1 MPRGTPGWPEPR
13 ERERSEMRLGRTSL
27 VVQWLELCTSNAG
40 NVDLIP
46 GWGTKIPHAAWPE
59 NPQKTN
65 KKKTGQKAEPT
76 SCSAVIFPQE
86 KKNPLEQKHDA
97 GRFPRSIF

>member
-59 NPQKTN
+59 NPQKTS
-65 KKKTGQKAEPT
+65 KKKNWAESRAYIMFGCNIP
-76 SCSAVIFPQE
+76 SG
-86 KKNPLEQKHDA
+86 KKEPFGAET
-97 GRFPRSIF
+97 

>member
-13 ERERSEMRLGRTSL
+13 ERERSEMRLGRPFL

-46 GWGTKIPHAAWPE
+46 G
-59 NPQKTN
+59 
-65 KKKTGQKAEPT
+65 
-76 SCSAVIFPQE
+76 
-86 KKNPLEQKHDA
+86 
-97 GRFPRSIF
+97 